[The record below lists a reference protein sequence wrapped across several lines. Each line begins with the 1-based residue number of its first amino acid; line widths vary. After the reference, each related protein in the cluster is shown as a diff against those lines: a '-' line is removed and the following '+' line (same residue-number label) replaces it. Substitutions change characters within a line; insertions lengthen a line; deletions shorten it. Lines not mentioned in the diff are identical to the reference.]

1 MEQERN
7 VVNGAMAV
15 AFSDF
20 MNYLE
25 PIKWLVL
32 CGVILV
38 ICDLRFGVMASKV
51 RGEKIRK
58 SRAVRRTINKLV
70 DYTCWVLLA
79 VGIEF
84 AFGISLHIPLIPVFI
99 MLVIYGVELN
109 SIFANYFEYRGINI
123 KVDIFKWFKKKVDII
138 EVEETKDKKEE

>member
-7 VVNGAMAV
+7 VVNGAMSV
-15 AFSDF
+15 ALADF
-20 MNYLE
+20 IGYLE
-25 PIKWLVL
+25 PIKWLVV
-32 CGVILV
+32 CGIILV
-38 ICDLRFGVMASKV
+38 ICDLRFGVMASKT

-70 DYTCWVLLA
+70 DYTCWILLA

-109 SIFANYFEYRGINI
+109 SIFENYFEYRGINM
-123 KVDIFKWFKKKVDII
+123 KVNIFNWFKKKVDII
-138 EVEETKDKKEE
+138 EVEEKKEEDK